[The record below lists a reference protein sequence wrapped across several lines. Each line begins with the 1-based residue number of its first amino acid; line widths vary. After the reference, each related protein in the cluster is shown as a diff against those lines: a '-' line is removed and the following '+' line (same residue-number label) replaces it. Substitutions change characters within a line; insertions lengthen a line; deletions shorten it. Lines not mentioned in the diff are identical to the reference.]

1 MAHGG
6 VETSIFIKQRV
17 YKMQRIAILEYTNI
31 NIVYTLFIFLRDM
44 SESDQSFIHFR
55 HDNDV

>member
-17 YKMQRIAILEYTNI
+17 YKMQRIAILEYTYI
-31 NIVYTLFIFLRDM
+31 NIVYTLF
-44 SESDQSFIHFR
+44 E
-55 HDNDV
+55 N